1 MIEKPLTYPEH
12 MILTALLD
20 DVPLTILELA
30 EKTRLPHQ
38 TVVLT
43 LPHLG
48 EQGYLVMGGDEV
60 RKKLTFTLTHAGS
73 ALITQAGENPASAE
87 V

>member
-1 MIEKPLTYPEH
+1 MTKEPLKYPEH
-12 MILTALLD
+12 TVLTALLD
-20 DVPLTILELA
+20 DAPLTILELV

-38 TVVLT
+38 TVLLT
-43 LPHLG
+43 LPCLG

-73 ALITQAGENPASAE
+73 ALIAQAGENPAAPE